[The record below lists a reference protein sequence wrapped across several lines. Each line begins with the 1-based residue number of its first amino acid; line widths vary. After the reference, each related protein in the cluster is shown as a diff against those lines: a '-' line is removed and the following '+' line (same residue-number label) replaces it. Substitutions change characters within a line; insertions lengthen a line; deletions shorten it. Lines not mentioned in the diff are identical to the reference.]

1 MLFYKLLMSFLKTML
16 RNSTAYRGHS
26 FASQP
31 RQQTLAT
38 MSIKILA
45 SIRFLSFSDLDIV
58 KTPIFNLTNHQ
69 AQKQSIID
77 SDFRKFAGSLANDS
91 FVKNALGYSII
102 EDDSNDEKFIAL
114 KTKELAHIARQIET
128 FLIFL
133 WFVKDNSISLEQAF
147 IQFPSAQKFS
157 WWTSHNIFSMA
168 AGQFQE
174 VSFTSGEL
182 EEAVEL
188 LLYYT
193 DICTDGTSPRA
204 SNILNCISSSQAS
217 FQPGIN
223 PNEEQNR
230 VEKAL
235 SFLSTARSS
244 AHIPQKITHYMSIL
258 ECLFTTNEQQ
268 IVRKISSR
276 VSHYLNDTEIKKT
289 LREAY
294 NIRSRFVHGDA
305 IKKPH
310 SVLCEIAIKT
320 DDIIRRVLTRVV
332 TIDSSH
338 FLKNGLRKY
347 LAILDAGA

>member
-1 MLFYKLLMSFLKTML
+1 ML
-16 RNSTAYRGHS
+16 RNSSAYRDYR
-26 FASQP
+26 FASHP
-31 RQQTLAT
+31 RQQTLLT

-58 KTPIFNLTNHQ
+58 KTPIFDITNQQ
-69 AQKQSIID
+69 AQKQNIID
-77 SDFRKFAGSLANDS
+77 SDFKNFAGTLANDS

-102 EDDSNDEKFIAL
+102 EDDSNEEKFITL
-114 KTKELAHIARQIET
+114 KTKEFPHIARQIET

-147 IQFPSAQKFS
+147 IQFPSAKKFS

-168 AGQFQE
+168 GGHFQE
-174 VSFTSGEL
+174 TSFTSAEL
-182 EEAVEL
+182 EQAVEL
-188 LLYYT
+188 LLSYT
-193 DICTDGTSPRA
+193 ANCVDGTAPRA
-204 SNILNCISSSQAS
+204 SNILDCVSSSQSS

-223 PNEEQNR
+223 PNDEQNR
-230 VEKAL
+230 VERAL

-258 ECLFTTNEQQ
+258 ECLFTTNELQ

-276 VSHYLNDTEIKKT
+276 VSHYLNDTEVKKT
-289 LREAY
+289 LSEAY

-310 SVLCEIAIKT
+310 SVLCEIVIKT
-320 DDIIRRVLTRVV
+320 DDIIRRVLTRVI
-332 TIDSSH
+332 TIDSAH

-347 LAILDAGA
+347 LAILDAGL